1 MDSLYILPDR
11 LRCWQ
16 FNPLGSNSSK
26 WRRSEDAAFTADFWD
41 FHLQTQV
48 AAFKCL
54 TGQTNLEKHQKHYHN
69 MENTDYAKTSCVW
82 ASHHVDQYFLNISS
96 FWQSEWNCSFL
107 GSSDLK
113 HCNSSIILN
122 CIFGQLSISA
132 RICTR
137 STLGIGL
144 FKGIDR
150 LQGQFVINV
159 QIMSL
164 RYYFWFDL
172 FRARLHLW
180 TEL

>member
-16 FNPLGSNSSK
+16 FKPLGSNSSK

-54 TGQTNLEKHQKHYHN
+54 TGQTNLEKHQKHCHN
-69 MENTDYAKTSCVW
+69 MENTAYVKTTIVFGQAIFSI
-82 ASHHVDQYFLNISS
+82 NISS
-96 FWQSEWNCSFL
+96 FSQSLWNCRFL

-113 HCNSSIILN
+113 HCNSSIVLN
-122 CIFGQLSISA
+122 CIFGRLSISA
-132 RICTR
+132 RICSR

-144 FKGIDR
+144 FKGIVR

-164 RYYFWFDL
+164 RYYFWFDR
-172 FRARLHLW
+172 FRARWHLW